1 MRILIILFLA
11 IQTNL
16 YSCALCALFTPTAH
30 ISTEFITQN
39 GSIKEMKT
47 RWLFS
52 ENFTK
57 AMFESYDF
65 NGNSHLENDEIIE
78 IEDALNAYL
87 IPKNYLMK
95 VAFYDKNKPEKELN
109 FKEKSTKIYMEKGQI
124 CFEFV
129 FLLKLDLKDKRVI
142 KLLFEDD
149 ENFFNFLITDSGRKG
164 VSQDF
169 MIVANSNLNAGFYQI
184 FQNNID
190 KKESNLNEI
199 FNLQPKNDENLSTA
213 QILTKTNKQKPEQ
226 ISKISSLGLDF
237 LSKFKTTISTANS
250 SLFGAI
256 LIAFLYGF
264 FHAAGPGHGKIL
276 TASYFASTH
285 KSYKKAAIFALKIGI
300 LHVLGAFIFVCI
312 SFFIVEKI
320 ALKSASQAS
329 FITSRIAGIIVVCI
343 AIFMIYKKFK
353 NKNHRANLVRNEC
366 DCSACKMAQKMAIL
380 NKNIAQNF
388 QANKLNFK
396 AKIKAQNSVQNGEI
410 LNKTKI
416 FHTNFA
422 KNLSENFIILCAALV
437 PCPGTI
443 VAFTLAFELGRFTLC
458 AICAVAMG
466 LGMASVIFVAA
477 VFGRGLNVGALKW
490 RFSLEILALCVMIF
504 LGFFMFFG
512 TKIAVFA

>member
-30 ISTEFITQN
+30 ISTEFIAQN
-39 GSIKEMKT
+39 GSIKEMKI

-52 ENFTK
+52 KNFTK

-78 IEDALNAYL
+78 IKDALNAYL

-95 VAFYDKNKPEKELN
+95 VAFYDKNEPEKELN
-109 FKEKSTKIYMEKGQI
+109 FKEKNTKIYMEEGQI

-190 KKESNLNEI
+190 KKELNLNEI

-213 QILTKTNKQKPEQ
+213 QILTKTNKQESEQ

-329 FITSRIAGIIVVCI
+329 LITSRIAGIIVVCI

-353 NKNHRANLVRNEC
+353 NKNHHANLVQNEC
-366 DCSACKMAQKMAIL
+366 DCSACKMAQKIAIL

-466 LGMASVIFVAA
+466 LGMASVIFMAA

-490 RFSLEILALCVMIF
+490 RFTLEILALCVMIF

-512 TKIAVFA
+512 AKIAVFA

>member
-30 ISTEFITQN
+30 ISTEFIAQN

-95 VAFYDKNKPEKELN
+95 VAFYDKNEPEKELN
-109 FKEKSTKIYMEKGQI
+109 FKEKNTKIYMEKGQI

-190 KKESNLNEI
+190 KKELNLNEI
-199 FNLQPKNDENLSTA
+199 FNLQPKNDENL
-213 QILTKTNKQKPEQ
+213 
-226 ISKISSLGLDF
+226 
-237 LSKFKTTISTANS
+237 
-250 SLFGAI
+250 
-256 LIAFLYGF
+256 
-264 FHAAGPGHGKIL
+264 
-276 TASYFASTH
+276 
-285 KSYKKAAIFALKIGI
+285 
-300 LHVLGAFIFVCI
+300 
-312 SFFIVEKI
+312 
-320 ALKSASQAS
+320 
-329 FITSRIAGIIVVCI
+329 
-343 AIFMIYKKFK
+343 
-353 NKNHRANLVRNEC
+353 
-366 DCSACKMAQKMAIL
+366 
-380 NKNIAQNF
+380 
-388 QANKLNFK
+388 
-396 AKIKAQNSVQNGEI
+396 
-410 LNKTKI
+410 
-416 FHTNFA
+416 
-422 KNLSENFIILCAALV
+422 
-437 PCPGTI
+437 
-443 VAFTLAFELGRFTLC
+443 
-458 AICAVAMG
+458 
-466 LGMASVIFVAA
+466 
-477 VFGRGLNVGALKW
+477 
-490 RFSLEILALCVMIF
+490 
-504 LGFFMFFG
+504 
-512 TKIAVFA
+512 